1 MQIFWNKKLSLPEIS
16 KAKTLSLPEI
26 YTSYYS
32 HSIFLMQRQ
41 GIGSGDLYSTTSEL
55 SGLMRTILARRTN
68 CVRSLLYVYSR
79 V

>member
-32 HSIFLMQRQ
+32 HSIFLMQRHSE
-41 GIGSGDLYSTTSEL
+41 GMSGGFAE
-55 SGLMRTILARRTN
+55 
-68 CVRSLLYVYSR
+68 
-79 V
+79 